1 MKYCRPKKATEI
13 LKLHVEHK
21 ILRNE
26 FKMNTK
32 QAKKTP
38 GFTQKRKLK
47 NSLRKSI
54 NLGSFLLYRQCR
66 KKNQISLKH
75 NSTLLF
81 SPVK

>member
-32 QAKKTP
+32 QAKKSP
-38 GFTQKRKLK
+38 GFTQKRK
-47 NSLRKSI
+47 S
-54 NLGSFLLYRQCR
+54 
-66 KKNQISLKH
+66 KK
-75 NSTLLF
+75 
-81 SPVK
+81 

>member
-38 GFTQKRKLK
+38 GFTQKRKSKKQFKKIHQPGKLFALQTMQEEKSDLLK
-47 NSLRKSI
+47 
-54 NLGSFLLYRQCR
+54 
-66 KKNQISLKH
+66 
-75 NSTLLF
+75 T
-81 SPVK
+81 